1 MSWRS
6 AETYLPSSPKRRIG
20 PARVNRWSPVTTGVS
35 LNKTASPASPLV
47 YCLNLRPSGYEG
59 NFEVAKRVDLADL
72 AIRHVPLMCRAQ
84 RRN

>member
-47 YCLNLRPSGYEG
+47 YC
-59 NFEVAKRVDLADL
+59 
-72 AIRHVPLMCRAQ
+72 
-84 RRN
+84 